1 MTVDHL
7 RTTVG
12 PKVHGTWNLH
22 DMLPKDLDFF
32 VMLSSLAG
40 VMGHRGQG
48 NYGAGNIFQD
58 YFASFRRSQG
68 LRAMTI
74 DIGYLLSVG
83 FVAEHD
89 EYVDHV
95 KSMGLRVMQNSDL
108 HALMAI
114 AMEGTSAHP
123 PQVMCGLPTNEY
135 SESWYWI
142 QDGKFASLLNTAQGG
157 STATGSSISLGV
169 ELARLTDMMA
179 AVDLICESMVDKLA
193 KLMMVPM
200 SDSKFQ
206 LHLMLLVMVTN
217 EVVYL

>member
-1 MTVDHL
+1 MVLHDTLFDSMSVGHL

-22 DMLPKDLDFF
+22 ELLPKDLDFF

-83 FVAEHD
+83 FVAEHG

-95 KSMGLRVMQNSDL
+95 KGM
-108 HALMAI
+108 
-114 AMEGTSAHP
+114 
-123 PQVMCGLPTNEY
+123 
-135 SESWYWI
+135 
-142 QDGKFASLLNTAQGG
+142 GKFV
-157 STATGSSISLGV
+157 STFSRKT
-169 ELARLTDMMA
+169 E
-179 AVDLICESMVDKLA
+179 
-193 KLMMVPM
+193 
-200 SDSKFQ
+200 
-206 LHLMLLVMVTN
+206 H
-217 EVVYL
+217 